1 MTWGKGSRGQGSDDG
16 GVGEQN
22 PRHAMGLQA
31 ARRPRTDPAL
41 QSLVFSLWHLPH
53 IQGPKPPW
61 QLAGWVWRGH
71 FLVCLPACLLTPG
84 SSALAKSAGAGER
97 GREQK
102 ILPCHSTPRSLLF
115 MPRSLPTRVLSLF
128 RAVQLAASLAGL
140 SHPRV
145 RSVNQAVR

>member
-31 ARRPRTDPAL
+31 AWRPCTDPAL
-41 QSLVFSLWHLPH
+41 PFLVFSLWHLLH

-71 FLVCLPACLLTPG
+71 FLVCLPASSPQAPAPWQRGPG
-84 SSALAKSAGAGER
+84 PGR
-97 GREQK
+97 GVREQK
-102 ILPCHSTPRSLLF
+102 ILLRHSTPRSLLF